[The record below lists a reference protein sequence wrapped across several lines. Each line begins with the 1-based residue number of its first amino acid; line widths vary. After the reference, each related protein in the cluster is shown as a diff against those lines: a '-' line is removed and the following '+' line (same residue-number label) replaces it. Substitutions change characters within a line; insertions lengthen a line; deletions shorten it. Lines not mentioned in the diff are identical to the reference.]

1 MDLINVMLKLL
12 SVFLIGL
19 LINSFLDLAIAKKH
33 MKTEYIKLNKQRNID
48 IYELWINKQHETIQA
63 NMKFCK
69 KVALVLVSVCI
80 LYLYHNW

>member
-1 MDLINVMLKLL
+1 MDLINLTFKLL

-19 LINSFLDLAIAKKH
+19 LINSLLDLATAKKH
-33 MKTEYIKLNKQRNID
+33 MKTEYIKLKQQKNID
-48 IYELWINKQHETIQA
+48 IYDLWINKRHETIQA
-63 NMKFCK
+63 NKKFCK